1 MRRITK
7 LKLTEEQEAELELII
22 KQDTRYRV
30 RNRANAIIYKSKSY
44 KVEEISEM
52 LGVRPQTV
60 YLWIREYEKEGIE
73 SLYEKQGKG
82 RKSILKLEYTEEIK
96 ALVINQPSLSIAN
109 ARIREKLNIY
119 MHNVT
124 LSRFLKKNK
133 IQLYTSSEETS
144 QEA

>member
-1 MRRITK
+1 MRKANTLIITEK
-7 LKLTEEQEAELELII
+7 QEAELEFII

-44 KVEEISEM
+44 KVEEIAKILS
-52 LGVRPQTV
+52 VRPQTI
-60 YLWIREYEKEGIE
+60 YLWIREFEKEGVA
-73 SLYEKQGKG
+73 SFYEKKGKG
-82 RKSILKLEYTEEIK
+82 RKGILKEEYTEEIK
-96 ALVINQPSLSIAN
+96 ALVINQPSLTIAN

-124 LSRFLKKNK
+124 LSRFLKKNQ

-144 QEA
+144 

>member
-1 MRRITK
+1 MGKIKKLIITENQK
-7 LKLTEEQEAELELII
+7 AELELII

-44 KVEEISEM
+44 EVEEIAKI
-52 LGVRPQTV
+52 LTVRPQTV
-60 YLWIREYEKEGIE
+60 YLWIRKFEKEGIE
-73 SLYEKQGKG
+73 SLYEKKGKG
-82 RKSILKLEYTEEIK
+82 RKRILNEEYTEEIK
-96 ALVINQPSLSIAN
+96 ALVINQPSLTIAN

-133 IQLYTSSEETS
+133 IQLYTSSKETS
-144 QEA
+144 